1 MKQKRLK
8 PQTDEDY
15 KGVGNIVNYL
25 KKCNPQYK
33 DKLEEGLDV
42 TIDVIFNKDYRKV
55 KKLFGKPCI
64 DCIMDYYIKREQYEE
79 CIPIRDISKRR
90 KTPV

>member
-8 PQTDEDY
+8 PQTDQDFR
-15 KGVGNIVNYL
+15 GVSDIVKYIS
-25 KKCNPQYK
+25 KCNPKYK
-33 DKLEEGLDV
+33 DVLNEDVDV

-64 DCIMDYYIKREQYEE
+64 DCIMDYYIKQEQYEE
-79 CIPIRDISKRR
+79 CIPIRDAGKRR